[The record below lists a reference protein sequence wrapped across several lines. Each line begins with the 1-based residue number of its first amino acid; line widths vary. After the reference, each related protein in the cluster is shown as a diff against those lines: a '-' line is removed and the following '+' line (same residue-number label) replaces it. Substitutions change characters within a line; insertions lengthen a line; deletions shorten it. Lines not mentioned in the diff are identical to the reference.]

1 MIPEEKRTEILQRA
15 EALALR
21 QMQEQ
26 AYEIA
31 DMGFLNDTM
40 TAYCFIAIEKAE
52 LDEKARNKVLRK
64 LTEAFDDYSAQ
75 EALQYYLNGGTK
87 R

>member
-1 MIPEEKRTEILQRA
+1 MISEEKRTEILQRA
-15 EALALR
+15 EELALR

-31 DMGFLNDTM
+31 DEGFLNDAIA
-40 TAYCFIAIEKAE
+40 AYCFIAMEQVGLDPKTRTKALQE
-52 LDEKARNKVLRK
+52 LTR
-64 LTEAFDDYSAQ
+64 AFDDYSAQ

-87 R
+87 E